1 MKLNNNGWGYRDM
14 IIYTCIIL
22 FALIFVA
29 FSISAFYDNLMED
42 INSDRNNNPVV
53 NEPVEEKEPSQNV
66 VTDGNYYI
74 IQENKL
80 KNATL
85 NYVSKY
91 SYELSESILTV
102 SIDTLVSLGFM
113 DHMYDQ
119 TGTYKC
125 SGYSNVYISGDDYGI
140 VPYISCGNYVTS
152 GY

>member
-42 INSDRNNNPVV
+42 INSDRNNTPVV
-53 NEPVEEKEPSQNV
+53 NEPVEEKVPSQNV
-66 VTDGNYYI
+66 VTDSDYYI

-85 NYVSKY
+85 DYVSKY

-113 DHMYDQ
+113 DPIYDQ
-119 TGTYKC
+119 TGTYEC
-125 SGYSNVYISGDDYGI
+125 SGYSNVYINGDDYGI
-140 VPYISCGNYVTS
+140 VPYISCSNYVTS